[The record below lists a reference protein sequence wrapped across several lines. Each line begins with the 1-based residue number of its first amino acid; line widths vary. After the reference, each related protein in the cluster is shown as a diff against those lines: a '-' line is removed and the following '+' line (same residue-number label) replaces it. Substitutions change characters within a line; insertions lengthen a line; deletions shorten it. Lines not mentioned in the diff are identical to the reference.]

1 MPPYLVSSGRTLEMP
16 RTEKAKII
24 DMEELKAMRKG
35 SISVCMIVRD
45 EEACLGSALDSVKD
59 LVDEMIVVDTGSTD
73 GTIQEARRLGA
84 KVYEASWNN
93 DFSEARNFA
102 LAKATKEWILV
113 LDADE
118 EIAREDHE
126 TIRRFVRSEPG
137 AAFAFEQRTY
147 TRSSKIPGLQPAS
160 GGGPRA
166 AACTAYFADRQI
178 RLFPNSGAV
187 RYSCEIHESVE
198 ESLIEADIPVRESGV
213 VIHHYGRLAQS
224 NRVYR
229 KTLAW
234 CALERDGVGPC
245 PGNPAYV
252 FEIATQLL
260 DLGKND
266 AVISHADIAL
276 ELGPERWEFLNV
288 TGLAHL
294 RNGNRQ
300 EALAAFRSG
309 LRLAGRC
316 HPELCNNIGVALI
329 EMNEPAE
336 ALLHFERAIGL
347 EEDNAD
353 VLRNAAAA
361 CALAGEIDKGL
372 EYIARSI
379 ALEPF
384 AAHSHTIHADL
395 RCRMNDHAGAARI
408 LETMRFLPDTPFK
421 VYLKAIQLYTR
432 MHLLDEADAVVRRAC
447 EAYPEREDIFY
458 LAGKIAELRGDDER
472 ALSLYQRVLAA
483 DPAHTDVLSSLGCI
497 HERNE
502 RFDDAL
508 AAFRE
513 ALRLKPRDAQLEV
526 NIGIVLDKLGSFEE
540 AGRHF
545 ANVME
550 RGESSGFAFNALGC
564 HLAHSNKFD
573 EALVYFTKAIECESG
588 NAMYYRNLGLACEK
602 MKLHDRAAEVYE
614 RMAAVDPRTT
624 DFVRE
629 RLTRLKS
636 PVA

>member
-1 MPPYLVSSGRTLEMP
+1 MP
-16 RTEKAKII
+16 RMEKAKVI
-24 DMEELKAMRKG
+24 DMEELKAKRRG
-35 SISVCMIVRD
+35 SISVCVIVRD
-45 EEACLGSALDSVKD
+45 EEEHLGSALGSVKD
-59 LVDEMIVVDTGSTD
+59 LADEMIVVDTGSTD
-73 GTIQEARRLGA
+73 GTILEARRLGA
-84 KVYEASWNN
+84 KVYETSWNN
-93 DFSEARNFA
+93 DFSEVRNLA

-118 EIAREDHE
+118 ELASTDHD
-126 TIRRFVRSEPG
+126 TIRTLVRSEPT
-137 AAFAFEQRTY
+137 AAFSIEQRTY
-147 TRSSKIPGLQPAS
+147 THSSGIPGLAPVSIEDPFAK
-160 GGGPRA
+160 GCP
-166 AACTAYFADRQI
+166 AYFADRQI
-178 RLFPNSGAV
+178 RLFPNGGAV

-198 ESLIEADIPVRESGV
+198 ESLIEADIPIRESGIV
-213 VIHHYGRLAQS
+213 VHHYGRLGPS

-229 KTLAW
+229 KALAW
-234 CALERDGVGPC
+234 CALQRDGVGPC
-245 PGNPAYV
+245 PGNPSYLY
-252 FEIATQLL
+252 EIAAQLL

-266 AVISHADIAL
+266 AAISHADIAV
-276 ELGPERWEFLNV
+276 ELGPESWEFFNV
-288 TGLAHL
+288 AGLAHL
-294 RNGNRQ
+294 RNGDRE
-300 EALAAFRSG
+300 EALTAFRSG
-309 LRLAGRC
+309 LRLPGRR
-316 HPELCNNIGVALI
+316 HPELCNNMGVALM
-329 EMNEPAE
+329 ETNEPAE
-336 ALLHFERAIGL
+336 ALLHFERAIEL

-361 CALAGEIDKGL
+361 CALTGELEKGL
-372 EYIARSI
+372 EYIARSL

-395 RCRMNDHAGAARI
+395 RYRMNDHAGAARI
-408 LETMRFLPDTPFK
+408 LETMRFLPETPFK

-432 MHLLDEADAVVRRAC
+432 MHALDEADVVVRRAC

-472 ALSLYQRVLAA
+472 AVSLYQRVLAA
-483 DPAHTDVLSSLGCI
+483 DPAHTDVLNCLGCI
-497 HERNE
+497 YERNE
-502 RFDDAL
+502 RFDEAL

-513 ALRLKPRDAQLEV
+513 ALRLKPQDAQLEV

-545 ANVME
+545 ANVVG

-564 HLAHSNKFD
+564 HLAQSNKLD

-588 NAMYYRNLGLACEK
+588 NAMYYRNLALACEK

-624 DFVRE
+624 EFVRE

>member
-1 MPPYLVSSGRTLEMP
+1 MP
-16 RTEKAKII
+16 RTEKAKVI
-24 DMEELKAMRKG
+24 DMEEFKAMRRG

-45 EEACLGSALDSVKD
+45 EEAHVGSALDSVKD
-59 LVDEMIVVDTGSTD
+59 LADEMIVVDTGSTD
-73 GTIQEARRLGA
+73 ATIPEARRLGA
-84 KVYEASWNN
+84 RVYETSWNN
-93 DFSEARNFA
+93 DFSEARNLA
-102 LAKATKEWILV
+102 LSKATREWILV

-118 EIAREDHE
+118 EIARADHE
-126 TIRRFVRSEPG
+126 TIRRFAGGDSN

-147 TRSSKIPGLQPAS
+147 TQSSKIPGLEPVSDEDPAAR
-160 GGGPRA
+160 G
-166 AACTAYFADRQI
+166 CTAYFADRQI
-178 RLFPNSGAV
+178 RLFPNNGAV

-198 ESLIEADIPVRESGV
+198 ESLIVADIPVRDSGV
-213 VIHHYGRLAQS
+213 VIHHYGRLGQS

-245 PGNPAYV
+245 PGNPAYLY
-252 FEIATQLL
+252 EIAAQLL
-260 DLGKND
+260 DLGKYD
-266 AVISHADIAL
+266 AAVSHADIAL
-276 ELGPERWEFLNV
+276 ELGPQRWEFLNV
-288 TGLAHL
+288 VGLAHL
-294 RNGNRQ
+294 KNGNWK
-300 EALAAFRSG
+300 EALSAFRSG
-309 LRLAGRC
+309 LQIAGRC
-316 HPELCNNIGVALI
+316 HPELCNNMGVALF

-347 EEDNAD
+347 EKDNSD
-353 VLRNAAAA
+353 IFRNAAAA
-361 CALAGEIDKGL
+361 CALTGEIEKGL
-372 EYIARSI
+372 EYVAQSL

-395 RCRMNDHAGAARI
+395 RHRMNDDAGAARI

-432 MHLLDEADAVVRRAC
+432 MHLLDEADVVVKRAC
-447 EAYPEREDIFY
+447 EAFSDREDIFY

-472 ALSLYQRVLAA
+472 AVSLYQRVLAS
-483 DPAHTDVLSSLGCI
+483 DPAHTDVLSCLGCI

-513 ALRLKPRDAQLEV
+513 ALRLKPRDAQIEV
-526 NIGIVLDKLGSFEE
+526 NIGIVLDKLGSLEE
-540 AGRHF
+540 AGRCF

-564 HLAHSNKFD
+564 HLAQSNKFD
-573 EALVYFTKAIECESG
+573 EALVYFTKAIECESD
-588 NAMYYRNLGLACEK
+588 NAMYYRNLGLACER